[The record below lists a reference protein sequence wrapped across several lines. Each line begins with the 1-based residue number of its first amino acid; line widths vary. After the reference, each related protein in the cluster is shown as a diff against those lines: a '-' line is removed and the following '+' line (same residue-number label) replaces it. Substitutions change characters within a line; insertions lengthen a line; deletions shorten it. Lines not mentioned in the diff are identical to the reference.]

1 MNLWHNVL
9 MPGDRLAGDSQFRE
23 KIQAQVEYLSTRGWF
38 HSIELPGGGVIKGLQ
53 SVEDLREKLN
63 AFPIPEDL
71 RGKRVLDVG
80 AWTGWFS
87 FELERRGAE
96 VAAMDCVDLEEFRTA
111 RELLGSQAKQ
121 LTLDVEELSPELTGE
136 FDYVLFFGVFYH
148 LRHPLLGL
156 ERICSVTREAA
167 FVESYVT
174 DGASPLEE
182 SSSAPNLLEFYETT
196 ELGGQAD
203 NWYGP
208 NTKCLLAM
216 CRSAGFAR
224 VRLESVMGGRARVT
238 CFRHW
243 EPPAQNP
250 GQPAPWIHA
259 AINNRTGDIH
269 FHPGKDEYVCLYF
282 QSPQPALTL
291 GNVRAEVDGYGVPAL
306 GVADLGRNGWQVNFR
321 FPPWLAPGLHQVRVR
336 TADSPYSEGF
346 QVEKRADCV
355 PAAARARHRE
365 EVPIENAPEPAPVL
379 TRIEN
384 SFTGTPVF
392 RGYRNEYVICW
403 FTTLEAGL
411 TREDIIVEIDGAEA
425 PVAFLTDLRE
435 NTWQTNSRLP
445 ANLTPGPHRA
455 RLRTIRSGWSNA
467 EEFVLT
473 SPPG

>member
-1 MNLWHNVL
+1 
-9 MPGDRLAGDSQFRE
+9 MPGDRLAGDPQFRE
-23 KIQAQVEYLSTRGWF
+23 KIKAQVEYLSTRGWF
-38 HSIELPGGGVIKGLQ
+38 HSIELPGGGVVKGLH
-53 SVEDLREKLN
+53 SVADLREKLN
-63 AFPIPEDL
+63 AFPVPEDL
-71 RGKRVLDVG
+71 SGKRVLDVG

-87 FELERRGAE
+87 FELERRGAQ

-111 RELLGSQAKQ
+111 RDLLGSQANQ

-174 DGASPLEE
+174 DGASPLDD
-182 SSSAPNLLEFYETT
+182 SSTAPNLLEFYETT

-238 CFRHW
+238 CFRRW
-243 EPPAQNP
+243 EPPPRNP
-250 GQPAPWIHA
+250 SGPAPWIHA
-259 AINNRTGDIH
+259 AINNRTGDIY

-282 QSPQPALTL
+282 QSPEQALTL
-291 GNVRAEVDGYGVPAL
+291 GKVRAEVDGYGVPAL

-321 FPPWLAPGLHQVRVR
+321 FPPWLAPGPHQVRVR
-336 TADSPYSEGF
+336 TADSPYSEAF
-346 QVEKRADCV
+346 QVERRVVCV
-355 PAAARARHRE
+355 PAAPHVPRRE
-365 EVPIENAPEPAPVL
+365 EVPVESAAEPAPVL

-392 RGYRNEYVICW
+392 QGYRNEYVICW

-411 TREDIIVEIDGAEA
+411 AREDIILEIDGAEE
-425 PVAFLTDLRE
+425 PVVFLTDLRE

-455 RLRTIRSGWSNA
+455 RLRTVRSDWSNQ